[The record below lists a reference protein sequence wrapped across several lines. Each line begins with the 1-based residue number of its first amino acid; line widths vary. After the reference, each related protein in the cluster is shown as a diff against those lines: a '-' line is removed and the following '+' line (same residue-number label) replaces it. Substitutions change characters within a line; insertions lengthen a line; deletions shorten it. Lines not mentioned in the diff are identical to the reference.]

1 MYNASSSVQRWLSS
15 HACYVCVVLAAG
27 LEESQQASVLEPV
40 AETTELDDVIDDLL
54 NRHSNP
60 DPESQVMGEI
70 IMDTGTG
77 SKVLTFYSRG
87 LS

>member
-1 MYNASSSVQRWLSS
+1 MCVVLAAGLEESQ
-15 HACYVCVVLAAG
+15 HACYMCVVFAAG

-77 SKVLTFYSRG
+77 SKGLTFYSRG